1 MVLVELDQEAC
12 RISLVLGLNRGDVF
26 FRRAIRGFSREHDGR
41 AVGIV
46 SAHVTAV
53 MPARSLKAHPDIGL
67 RLLEHMS
74 EMQGRIGIGQ
84 CRRHQYVSRGGTHE
98 ARDPA

>member
-1 MVLVELDQEAC
+1 M
-12 RISLVLGLNRGDVF
+12 
-26 FRRAIRGFSREHDGR
+26 
-41 AVGIV
+41 AVPWGIV

-74 EMQGRIGIGQ
+74 ENAGAHWHRAMPTSPV
-84 CRRHQYVSRGGTHE
+84 CFLVVVLMRRAIRRENGAQSTGFFGLFAVDGDRKGG
-98 ARDPA
+98 AGAVYLPD